1 MFFFYNWEGRKDRSA
16 TPKTATVPS
25 ESFKTGVVNVL
36 LKSGQTVTM
45 NSAAIAQVDPLH
57 LGANP
62 FILGLMKQY
71 PVGNNPLG
79 ASDKGLNF
87 NQLLFNAPNVLNNHA
102 QVAKLDYNLDPA
114 GKHTLMVRGT
124 LNGASSP
131 PTGTAGLA
139 QFPGQAASQTQLDN
153 SRGLAGRYTA
163 VLNAHTVNVFNYG
176 YTRLGTATTGTQ
188 NVIPSFG
195 FTTLQPTTRPSSRIA
210 PTHLLSDD
218 ITWTAGRHSVQGGFA
233 FRYNENL
240 RLAGNNQPSYSF
252 SRNTLLGL
260 GADIS
265 ANVTTYM
272 QGLYGASASLASG
285 TNVTNAFGAL
295 FGMLNQ
301 YSATFNYGIDGKAI
315 PFGTSIARD
324 YISKSPEFY
333 IQDRDRKSTRL
344 NSSH

>member
-1 MFFFYNWEGRKDRSA
+1 
-16 TPKTATVPS
+16 
-25 ESFKTGVVNVL
+25 
-36 LKSGQTVTM
+36 
-45 NSAAIAQVDPLH
+45 
-57 LGANP
+57 
-62 FILGLMKQY
+62 
-71 PVGNNPLG
+71 
-79 ASDKGLNF
+79 
-87 NQLLFNAPNVLNNHA
+87 
-102 QVAKLDYNLDPA
+102 
-114 GKHTLMVRGT
+114 
-124 LNGASSP
+124 
-131 PTGTAGLA
+131 
-139 QFPGQAASQTQLDN
+139 
-153 SRGLAGRYTA
+153 
-163 VLNAHTVNVFNYG
+163 
-176 YTRLGTATTGTQ
+176 
-188 NVIPSFG
+188 
-195 FTTLQPTTRPSSRIA
+195 
-210 PTHLLSDD
+210 
-218 ITWTAGRHSVQGGFA
+218 VQGGFA

-333 IQDRDRKSTRL
+333 IQDSFKWKPNVTITAGLRYSIFGVPYEGNGVQVIPQTSLSQYFADRNGSQ
-344 NSSH
+344 